1 MIGHSIMGSS
11 LTCTGVP
18 AESRTHY
25 DQAIAL
31 YNPAEH
37 RPLATRVGQD
47 LGVRILV
54 YRSLALWFL
63 GYPDAALADANRII
77 SDARE
82 IDQAATLMASL
93 NYTTLTLIHCGKYA
107 IAKARADEVVALADE
122 KGSTFWK
129 AMGIMNRGCVL
140 ALTGSTSDAVHSIT
154 SGITAWRSTGARVF
168 VPLYLSYLAS
178 AYVDLSRFHDAWR
191 CIGKAVTAVE
201 TTKEKWWEAEIN
213 RVAGEIA
220 LKSPV
225 PDAAKAEGYFERALA
240 VGRQQQAKSW
250 ELRAAMSMARL
261 WRDQGKPQQ
270 ARELLAPVYGW
281 FTEGSDT
288 RDLKDAKALLDEL
301 SA

>member
-1 MIGHSIMGSS
+1 MFSVLYGFWVARFVAFDDGDALRELGAQILAIAEKQGATVPLMIGHSIMGSS
-11 LTCTGVP
+11 LTCTGAP

-31 YNPAEH
+31 YNPTEH

-63 GYPDAALADANRII
+63 GYPDAALADADRII

-82 IDQAATLMASL
+82 IGQAATLMASVD
-93 NYTTLTLIHCGKYA
+93 YTTLTLFHCGKYA
-107 IAKARADEVVALADE
+107 TAKARADEVVALADE

-140 ALTGSTSDAVHSIT
+140 ALTGSASDAVHSIT

-178 AYVDLSRFHDAWR
+178 AYADLSQFDDAWR
-191 CIGKAVTAVE
+191 CVGEPSLRWKQQRKDGGKP
-201 TTKEKWWEAEIN
+201 
-213 RVAGEIA
+213 RSIA
-220 LKSPV
+220 WP
-225 PDAAKAEGYFERALA
+225 
-240 VGRQQQAKSW
+240 AKSH
-250 ELRAAMSMARL
+250 
-261 WRDQGKPQQ
+261 
-270 ARELLAPVYGW
+270 
-281 FTEGSDT
+281 
-288 RDLKDAKALLDEL
+288 
-301 SA
+301 